1 MTTRAFHAISGLP
14 RSGSTLLSAILSQNP
29 VIAAGISTPVL
40 PLINQLR
47 TAMSGGEMAS
57 QFDDASRRQ
66 TLRGLVMGYYENS
79 RPIVFDTHRGWS
91 TQISLLTRL
100 FSNARVI
107 CCVRDVPDIINSL
120 EAAISD
126 NPLRLPSITQTEG
139 KRSYT
144 QYGRVASYM
153 NLNHGIVGAAWAG
166 LREAWFGP
174 HASTLMVVRYESLVA
189 SPAETMSSIYDRL
202 GIAPFEHDFGKLA
215 FDHQAFDERI
225 DLPGLHTVRS
235 EVGKRHLFQHLLP
248 DLKEKYEQYD
258 FWQQEDAEGRGITLI

>member
-1 MTTRAFHAISGLP
+1 MTSRAFHAISGLP

-29 VIAAGISTPVL
+29 DITAGISTPIL

-47 TAMSGGEMAS
+47 TMMSGGELAS
-57 QFDDASRRQ
+57 QFDDASRQ
-66 TLRGLVMGYYENS
+66 QSMRGLVKGYYEDA

-100 FSNARVI
+100 FGDARVI
-107 CCVRDVPDIINSL
+107 CCVRGVPDILNSL
-120 EAAISD
+120 EAAVSA
-126 NPLRLPSITQTEG
+126 NPLRFPAITQSEG

-144 QYGRVASYM
+144 QYGRVSSYM

-189 SPAETMSSIYDRL
+189 SPGQAISSIYERL
-202 GIAPFEHDFGKLA
+202 GIAPFEHDFSRIA
-215 FDHQAFDERI
+215 FDQQAYDERI
-225 DLPGLHTVRS
+225 DLPGLHTVRPKVS
-235 EVGKRHLFQHLLP
+235 KRHLFQHLLP

-258 FWQQEDAEGRGITLI
+258 FWQQEDAEARGITLI